1 MRRSTERVRVAR
13 PPVPKY
19 ARPARRARV
28 REGELAPYKWRGTG
42 GRAGFVDEIVN
53 RHPRAAR
60 AWFDVELGVIDAPWE
75 NKPCDD
81 ERPIEAKFREQLDAI
96 LRDEMRTDLSQSIAG
111 LQGGWQKFLSNAA
124 SMLKYGAAPFE
135 RSWWDDESATSG
147 DGMRLELFHVHP
159 SSIQDYKESN
169 GFGLEYIKQSVD
181 GGTHRIPAERLV
193 YIAPMGAAGEY
204 EGWTPMRSL
213 GFIVELSWQ
222 LAISTARRGRL
233 DAGMF
238 ALEETEP
245 GAAEQTIGEIEQ
257 ALDELEAGQQLSGF
271 IPHGMKLDFHSPAA
285 SGTNPVEI
293 WKYVDGQVDHVI
305 GAWVASLGLT
315 SGSGSRALG
324 DTLSIQ
330 DSKRWRRVL
339 NLIGAG
345 VSTMYQDLA
354 ADLGYPAD
362 VRVPTLCVRDEDAV
376 DPAQLTAAIQA
387 GVTAGILPVVP
398 ELTRELGERAGLSKE
413 TVDAMVDATSRQ
425 PDAFS
430 PVDALSPTTIADE
443 ELVEPTST
451 PTDETSLE
459 MADDSFS
466 PPESARANAK
476 RGLELR
482 REHGRGGTE
491 IGVARARDLASGG
504 NVSLKTIG
512 RMRSF
517 FARHGVDEQSRRD
530 DSTSAANIA
539 WLLWGGDAGR
549 RWVDSQKFDAMFSDV
564 VSTQVGADDRPVEFF
579 REFADVER
587 VVEWAT
593 DNDRR
598 VELDAQ
604 YQARMTEIRDRHVED
619 LRVALTDIGG
629 LTDSQRRQLLDVI
642 RLQYADEYTA
652 AIRDHVFA
660 VEQST
665 EAAGA
670 RERTRGRT
678 VGGPL
683 PDSRA
688 RGELRDF
695 AAAQIAA
702 MRQGIERQGET
713 AARRVQ
719 ADVLD
724 QVEAQAPPETVSSRI
739 GGRGLSVHGNQVAN
753 RGEGVGRIIDAALRS
768 ESDGL
773 VPVEAFR
780 TSVNDKNR
788 CGTCKRRD
796 SGQSGKTW
804 DLRTAEDVQ
813 RFINDPEATTPD
825 PDCDGMTNCR
835 CGHLIRYARAERVDM
850 SSPPTALEFSSLE
863 EIGRALRSAELQND
877 AERVPLRQ

>member
-1 MRRSTERVRVAR
+1 MRRSTERIRVAR

-75 NKPCDD
+75 NKPCED

-135 RSWWDDESATSG
+135 RSWWNDESATSG

-339 NLIGAG
+339 NLIGSG

-430 PVDALSPTTIADE
+430 PVDALSPTTSADE
-443 ELVEPTST
+443 ELVEPTPT
-451 PTDETSLE
+451 PTDAVEAQG
-459 MADDSFS
+459 ADDPTPLNGAQVEAALSIIEQVRAGS
-466 PPESARANAK
+466 LPAQAAQDLLTSVGIPPDRARAMVESVEA
-476 RGLELR
+476 LPAP
-482 REHGRGGTE
+482 TPTPT
-491 IGVARARDLASGG
+491 D
-504 NVSLKTIG
+504 
-512 RMRSF
+512 
-517 FARHGVDEQSRRD
+517 
-530 DSTSAANIA
+530 
-539 WLLWGGDAGR
+539 
-549 RWVDSQKFDAMFSDV
+549 DAMFSDV

-604 YQARMTEIRDRHVED
+604 YQARMTEIRDRHVDD

-724 QVEAQAPPETVSSRI
+724 QVEAQAPPQTVSSRI

-773 VPVEAFR
+773 IPVEAFR

-813 RFINDPEATTPD
+813 RFIDDPEATTPD

-850 SSPPTALEFSSLE
+850 SSLPPALEFSSLE

>member
-1 MRRSTERVRVAR
+1 MRRSADRNRIAL
-13 PPVPKY
+13 PPVPKF
-19 ARPARRARV
+19 ARPSRRARV
-28 REGELAPYKWRGTG
+28 RESELSPYKWRGTG

-81 ERPIEAKFREQLDAI
+81 ERPIDARLREQIDAI
-96 LRDEMRTDLSQSIAG
+96 LRTEMRTDLSQSISG
-111 LQGGWQKFLSNAA
+111 LQGGWQKFLTNAA

-135 RSWWDDESATSG
+135 RSWWEDESATSG

-159 SSIQDYKESN
+159 SSIQDYKDSAD
-169 GFGLEYIKQSVD
+169 FGLEYIKQSVD

-193 YIAPMGAAGEY
+193 YIAPLGAAGEY

-238 ALEETEP
+238 AIEETEP

-324 DTLSIQ
+324 ETLSVQ

-339 NLIGAG
+339 NLIGSG

-376 DPAQLTAAIQA
+376 DPAQLTAAIQV
-387 GVTAGILPVVP
+387 GVAAGILPVVP

-413 TVDAMVDATSRQ
+413 TVEAMVA
-425 PDAFS
+425 A
-430 PVDALSPTTIADE
+430 A
-443 ELVEPTST
+443 
-451 PTDETSLE
+451 
-459 MADDSFS
+459 
-466 PPESARANAK
+466 SARAVVDAK
-476 RGLELR
+476 IARVTDQQG
-482 REHGRGGTE
+482 
-491 IGVARARDLASGG
+491 IGSASESASESEKV
-504 NVSLKTIG
+504 N
-512 RMRSF
+512 
-517 FARHGVDEQSRRD
+517 GVDWDVQPLGIESDSMIADRVGVSRSRVGD
-530 DSTSAANIA
+530 ERNERGIAPFNAAAINTA
-539 WLLWGGDAGR
+539 LEPQTDHDG
-549 RWVDSQKFDAMFSDV
+549 
-564 VSTQVGADDRPVEFF
+564 RPVEFF
-579 REFADVER
+579 REFVDVER
-587 VVEWAT
+587 IVEWASG
-593 DNDRR
+593 NDRR

-604 YQARMTEIRDRHVED
+604 YQARMSAIRDRHVED
-619 LRVALTDIGG
+619 LRAALTDIGG
-629 LTDSQRRQLLDVI
+629 LTSVQRRQLLGAIVG
-642 RLQYADEYTA
+642 QYADEYTA

-670 RERTRGRT
+670 RERTRGRP
-678 VGGPL
+678 VGGAL
-683 PDSRA
+683 PDSSA

-695 AAAQIAA
+695 AAAQISA

-724 QVEAQAPPETVSSRI
+724 QVEAMAPIASVASRI
-739 GGRGLSVHGNQVAN
+739 GGAGLSVHGNQIAN

-768 ESDGL
+768 EADGL

-780 TSVNDKNR
+780 TSVNDKAR
-788 CGTCKRRD
+788 CPTCKRRD

-813 RFINDPEATTPD
+813 RFIDDPEATTPD

-850 SSPPTALEFSSLE
+850 AAPPRELRFSSLA
-863 EIGRALRSAELQND
+863 EIGLALRSAELQN
-877 AERVPLRQ
+877 APERVPLTQ